1 VALTDNAIEAIR
13 HMITSGEVAPGDRLP
28 RESEL
33 AERLGLSRNSLREAV
48 KALALINVLTVRQGD
63 GTYVASL
70 DPSTLMDTLGFVLDF
85 QPPEVVLQFLQVRRM
100 LEPAAT
106 AIAATSMSDRELRD
120 HGEILDALPVEPDIE
135 TLVANDTEFHARIAA
150 ASGNA
155 VLCSLLETLSS
166 RTQKVRAWRGITQSD
181 AVDRTLRE
189 HREIHRALVRRDSE
203 AARSW
208 ATVHIAG
215 VEDWVATTLP
225 TAHA

>member
-1 VALTDNAIEAIR
+1 VALTDDAIDAIR
-13 HMITSGEVAPGDRLP
+13 RMITSGELGPGDRLP

-70 DPSTLMDTLGFVLDF
+70 DPQALMDSLGFVLDF
-85 QPPEVVLQFLQVRRM
+85 QPPDAVLHFLHVRRM

-106 AIAATSMSDRELRD
+106 ALAATAMSDRELD
-120 HGEILDALPVEPDIE
+120 DLGTLLDSLPSDPDIE
-135 TLVANDTEFHARIAA
+135 TLVANDAEFHARIAA
-150 ASGNA
+150 ASGNP
-155 VLCSLLETLSS
+155 VLCSLLETLST
-166 RTQKVRAWRGITQSD
+166 RTQKARVWRGLTQYD
-181 AVDRTLRE
+181 AVKRTLRE
-189 HREIHRALVRRDSE
+189 HREIHQALVRRDPE

-215 VEDWVATTLP
+215 VEDWIATTLP
-225 TAHA
+225 SARE

>member
-1 VALTDNAIEAIR
+1 LALTDNAIEAIR

-85 QPPEVVLQFLQVRRM
+85 QPPEAVLQFLQVRRM

-106 AIAATSMSDRELRD
+106 AIAATTMSDRDLREL
-120 HGEILDALPVEPDIE
+120 GELLDALPADPDID
-135 TLVANDTEFHARIAA
+135 TLVANDVEFHARIAA
-150 ASGNA
+150 ASGNP

-166 RTQKVRAWRGITQSD
+166 RTHKVRAWRGITQSD

-189 HREIHRALVRRDSE
+189 HREIHQAMLRRDPE

-225 TAHA
+225 SAHA

>member
-1 VALTDNAIEAIR
+1 LALTDNAIEAIR

-85 QPPEVVLQFLQVRRM
+85 QPPEAVLHFLHVRRM
-100 LEPAAT
+100 LEPGAT
-106 AIAATSMSDRELRD
+106 ALAANTMSERELD
-120 HGEILDALPVEPDIE
+120 DLGMLLDSLPSDPDIE

-150 ASGNA
+150 ASGNP
-155 VLCSLLETLSS
+155 VLCSLLETLST
-166 RTQKVRAWRGITQSD
+166 RTQKVRVWRGLTQDD
-181 AVDRTLRE
+181 AVERTLRE
-189 HREIHRALVRRDSE
+189 HREIYRAMVRRDSE

-208 ATVHIAG
+208 ATVHIVG

-225 TAHA
+225 STHA

>member
-1 VALTDNAIEAIR
+1 
-13 HMITSGEVAPGDRLP
+13 
-28 RESEL
+28 
-33 AERLGLSRNSLREAV
+33 
-48 KALALINVLTVRQGD
+48 
-63 GTYVASL
+63 
-70 DPSTLMDTLGFVLDF
+70 
-85 QPPEVVLQFLQVRRM
+85 
-100 LEPAAT
+100 
-106 AIAATSMSDRELRD
+106 MSDRELRD
-120 HGEILDALPVEPDIE
+120 LGEILDALPVEPDIE

-150 ASGNA
+150 ASGNP